1 MIIPQSER
9 SQIIKAFLKWIEA
22 KTKKGGASLREC
34 IKHIQ
39 VEITEMGAEEKRC
52 KKYVK
57 DCQKAGLIYTDG
69 MKFKISDTGKNWLQ
83 RKVP

>member
-1 MIIPQSER
+1 MPQSER

-39 VEITEMGAEEKRC
+39 VEITEMGA
-52 KKYVK
+52 
-57 DCQKAGLIYTDG
+57 
-69 MKFKISDTGKNWLQ
+69 
-83 RKVP
+83 

>member
-1 MIIPQSER
+1 MPQSER

-22 KTKKGGASLREC
+22 KTKKGGALLSEC

-57 DCQKAGLIYTDG
+57 DCQKAGLICTDG
-69 MKFKISDTGKNWLQ
+69 MKFKITDAGKNWLQ

>member
-1 MIIPQSER
+1 MPQSER
-9 SQIIKAFLKWIEA
+9 SQIIKAFLKWVEA
-22 KTKKGGASLREC
+22 KTKKDGASLREC

-52 KKYVK
+52 KKYVI
-57 DCQKAGLIYTDG
+57 DCQKAGLIYADG
-69 MKFKISDTGKNWLQ
+69 MKFRITDTGKNWLQ